1 MYIYICLC
9 VCVHVRAAC
18 RRLKEKIK
26 SDVDMVKVKL
36 TDIGSSDIGFS
47 VYNIQNIINRE
58 LSSIFYMLS

>member
-1 MYIYICLC
+1 
-9 VCVHVRAAC
+9 
-18 RRLKEKIK
+18 
-26 SDVDMVKVKL
+26 MVKVKL

>member
-1 MYIYICLC
+1 M
-9 VCVHVRAAC
+9 CVHVRAAC

-26 SDVDMVKVKL
+26 SDVNMVKVKL